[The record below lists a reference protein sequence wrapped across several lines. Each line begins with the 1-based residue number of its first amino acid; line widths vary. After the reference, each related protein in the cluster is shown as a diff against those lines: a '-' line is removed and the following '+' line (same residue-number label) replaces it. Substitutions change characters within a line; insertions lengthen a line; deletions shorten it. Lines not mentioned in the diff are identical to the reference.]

1 MPARTW
7 CTSKFASPKCH
18 TIGCVY
24 ALVSA
29 NPNRTVFGSQDNT
42 QRRILSAV
50 RGRLRQV
57 AASLQAA
64 VRFRRFSRRG
74 TTAPDWFVD
83 KSHQEDQD
91 VPDVTTRGCWGYRV
105 VFDPALPIYYKV
117 SHSVCHLSVLYN
129 SIWWTKTST
138 SFCLSC

>member
-1 MPARTW
+1 MVHVKIRITQVPHRVGLHPPFRPILTA
-7 CTSKFASPKCH
+7 
-18 TIGCVY
+18 I
-24 ALVSA
+24 LVL
-29 NPNRTVFGSQDNT
+29 QDNST
-42 QRRILSAV
+42 QQRRILSAV

-117 SHSVCHLSVLYN
+117 SFMTDDRCQRQKSFLFFEV
-129 SIWWTKTST
+129 TSNGN
-138 SFCLSC
+138 F